1 MSMNRPLKALM
12 PRPDL
17 VEDDFSSTRPTGRS
31 DSIDKGSESD
41 GLDGSAPGSDDKAVV
56 VLATSELL
64 PLENVAEELAA
75 LRRAIQNHDWL
86 VQYGAIELFRRG
98 MIHHT
103 AATCGVVDVGLLHRL
118 QEASLNLRS
127 AMSKN
132 ALLALAEC
140 FEFAPDKMADLDLS
154 TVVESILNRAACE
167 KKFLRDAADHALAKL
182 AAYVP
187 TARVL
192 TALTSV
198 AGSKNSKL
206 CVAGCNGTMQCLQE
220 LKARGL
226 VLSDQEAT
234 AALICQ
240 LVKFRSGKDAKVRDD
255 ALVALRLVRELVG
268 SAASFEAAVAKAVM
282 SKPVAMKV
290 ISDTKLVSRP
300 QSKGLRPSGTSL
312 RDNLRLN
319 RTTVE

>member
-17 VEDDFSSTRPTGRS
+17 VDDDFSSTRPAGRS
-31 DSIDKGSESD
+31 DSIDKGGESD
-41 GLDGSAPGSDDKAVV
+41 GTTYSIVIRVITIRLALDGSVPGSDDKAVV
-56 VLATSELL
+56 VLATSDLL
-64 PLENVAEELAA
+64 PLENVAGELAA

-86 VQYGAIELFRRG
+86 VQYGVQPPSLSFS
-98 MIHHT
+98 MVHHT
-103 AATCGVVDVGLLHRL
+103 AATCGVVDDGLLRRL

-206 CVAGCNGTMQCLQE
+206 CVAGCNGTVWMDMACF
-220 LKARGL
+220 
-226 VLSDQEAT
+226 SS
-234 AALICQ
+234 
-240 LVKFRSGKDAKVRDD
+240 LVK
-255 ALVALRLVRELVG
+255 
-268 SAASFEAAVAKAVM
+268 
-282 SKPVAMKV
+282 
-290 ISDTKLVSRP
+290 
-300 QSKGLRPSGTSL
+300 
-312 RDNLRLN
+312 
-319 RTTVE
+319 